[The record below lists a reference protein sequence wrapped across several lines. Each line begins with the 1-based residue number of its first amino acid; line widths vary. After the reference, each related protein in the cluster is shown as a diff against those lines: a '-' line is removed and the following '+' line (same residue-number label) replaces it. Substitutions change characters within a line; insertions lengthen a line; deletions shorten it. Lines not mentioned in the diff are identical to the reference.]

1 MRKFRL
7 LPVIAVS
14 TALMMGITGCEST
27 TQQPAKEETKK
38 EETKEEETKQPETSK
53 DTDSESA
60 EATEEKD
67 ATNTTN
73 TTDTTDATDEKDVED
88 SEAEKKEDTA
98 EKAENTTEENGSEE
112 SQEEQLILY
121 LPNENADGW
130 NVTKNQI
137 EQITPDIIIGQL
149 VGAGAIPDS
158 VTVVSFGEDQGEK
171 GLILK
176 LDLSSNFA
184 EGLLNM
190 GTAGEYLTM
199 GSVVNSFL
207 DTYQADGIE
216 ITAGGNVIETGHTSF
231 EGVLNHF
238 DSNESQ

>member
-14 TALMMGITGCEST
+14 TVLMMGITGCEST

-53 DTDSESA
+53 DTDSKSA
-60 EATEEKD
+60 ETTEKKDATDTIDITEEK
-67 ATNTTN
+67 
-73 TTDTTDATDEKDVED
+73 D

-98 EKAENTTEENGSEE
+98 EKAEDTTKETESEK
-112 SQEEQLILY
+112 SQEEQLTLY

-137 EQITPDIIIGQL
+137 EQVTPDIIIGQL

-158 VTVVSFGEDQGEK
+158 VTVVSFGEDQGEN

-176 LDLSSNFA
+176 LDLSSNFV

-199 GSVVNSFL
+199 GAVVNSFL

-231 EGVLNHF
+231 EGVLNYF

>member
-27 TQQPAKEETKK
+27 TQKPAKEETKK

-67 ATNTTN
+67 ATNTT
-73 TTDTTDATDEKDVED
+73 DTAEEKDVED

-98 EKAENTTEENGSEE
+98 EKAEGTTKETESEE
-112 SQEEQLILY
+112 SQEEQLTLY

-158 VTVVSFGEDQGEK
+158 VTVVSFGEDQGEN

-199 GSVVNSFL
+199 GAVVNSFL

-216 ITAGGNVIETGHTSF
+216 ITAGGAVIETGHTSF

>member
-27 TQQPAKEETKK
+27 TQKPAKEETKK

-60 EATEEKD
+60 ETTEEKD
-67 ATNTTN
+67 ATDA
-73 TTDTTDATDEKDVED
+73 TDTTEEKDVED

-98 EKAENTTEENGSEE
+98 EKAEGTTKETESEE
-112 SQEEQLILY
+112 SQEEQLTLY

-158 VTVVSFGEDQGEK
+158 VTVVSFGEDQGEN

-199 GSVVNSFL
+199 GAVVNSFL